1 MFHKTGG
8 VLEMLLGI
16 DLWMNLGMNLGNEFR
31 GFKEKIIMI
40 EYRIGI
46 KLMGFDDDLQELL

>member
-1 MFHKTGG
+1 
-8 VLEMLLGI
+8 MLLGI